1 MPEPERG
8 EGPDAEAANGPPR
21 ASHTA
26 EWPTDPATRA
36 ARTVLRLAA
45 RLVPFHRRGRWLAEW
60 EGELW
65 MMHRR
70 GKGRIALMRF
80 AASGVGH
87 GIWERREE
95 GDSMGRALIDYIRL
109 AARRL
114 ARTPGFT
121 LITVT
126 ILGIGIGANTAL
138 FSALEA
144 ALLRTPAYPDPDR
157 IVLVDLL
164 LESRA
169 GEPADTMGWSYPKF
183 ELGRSE
189 ITSVAP
195 IAGYSLSTITLSG
208 DGPAARL
215 NVEYV
220 TPAYFDVLGARP
232 ELGRL
237 FTPEEEAPAAAPVVV
252 LSHGLWR
259 DRYGSDPGVLGRP
272 IVLNGAAL
280 RVVGVMPDGVRG
292 VTGGADLWVPV
303 AGIATISG
311 PRRLQLAWAHWLTA
325 VGRLTPDASLER
337 ARDEAVAVGRT
348 LTQAYPDP
356 DGGGAH
362 GVAITPFLSARVN
375 PIARTAVATVS
386 LAALVFLLIAC
397 GNVAGLLIAR
407 ASARRGDTAV
417 RNALGAGRRR
427 IVAEHLTESLLLGLA
442 GGAVGLGLAV
452 AGQSAVAG
460 AVRYALETSGARRLQ
475 YLDPDAIRVG
485 WSALLTGIGVALL
498 TSLLFGLLPAL
509 QASAVS
515 PGDELRR
522 SGGATLG
529 RRRMG
534 AADAA
539 RSGMVALQ
547 LVLTLVLLTGAG
559 LMATSLGRLAD
570 LEPGF
575 EHADVLT
582 LAYDRGPGA
591 TDEEHHAF
599 ARDVVTRISAL
610 SGVEAAAMATC
621 PPLAGRCEIA
631 GLRQIDDG
639 PAADY
644 SEMEGVLAYTVT
656 DGYFDAIGTPLVEG
670 RGFEPSDRDGPPVVL
685 VNRTA
690 AREHFGDISPV
701 GHRMAITHSLTES
714 EMATIVGVVG
724 DVRYGDLEEPPMP
737 AVYLSEHQVAMP
749 YGTLVVR
756 TDGDPYAVLGA
767 VRSSVGELDADLP
780 LYGVTTLEE
789 RHFAATAR
797 TRIILGL
804 LAAFALAGL
813 LLSAIGL
820 YGLVSNGVV
829 ARRREVGLRI
839 ALGADRRTVLRMLT
853 ARPAALVA
861 TSLALGIAIA
871 WWSSRWLGALLFE
884 ATPSAPATLA
894 AAALVLALVTA
905 TATWLPAHKATHLHP
920 STTLR
925 GDG

>member
-1 MPEPERG
+1 VPEPER
-8 EGPDAEAANGPPR
+8 P
-21 ASHTA
+21 
-26 EWPTDPATRA
+26 EWPKDRATRA
-36 ARTVLRLAA
+36 ARTILRLGA
-45 RLVPFHRRGRWLAEW
+45 RLVPFHRRRRWLAEW

-70 GKGRIALMRF
+70 GKGRIALLRF

-95 GDSMGRALIDYIRL
+95 GDSMGSALINDVRL

-121 LITVT
+121 LVT
-126 ILGIGIGANTAL
+126 IAILGLGIGANTAL

-144 ALLRTPAYPDPDR
+144 ALLRTPAYPDPER

-189 ITSVAP
+189 IASVAP
-195 IAGYSLSTITLSG
+195 VAGYSLSTVTLSG
-208 DGPAARL
+208 NGPPTRL

-252 LSHGLWR
+252 LSHALWR
-259 DRYGSDPGVLGRP
+259 DRYGADPGVLERP
-272 IVLNGAAL
+272 IVLNGATL
-280 RVVGVMPDGVRG
+280 RVVGVMQEGVRG

-325 VGRLTPDASLER
+325 VGRLAPDASLER

-362 GVAITPFLSARVN
+362 GVAVTPFLSARVN

-417 RNALGAGRRR
+417 RNALGAGRWR
-427 IVAEHLTESLLLGLA
+427 IAAEHLTESLLLGLA
-442 GGAVGLGLAV
+442 GGALGLGLAV
-452 AGQSAVAG
+452 AGQTAVAG
-460 AVRYALETSGARRLQ
+460 AVRYALETSGARNLQ
-475 YLDPDAIRVG
+475 YLDPEAIGVG
-485 WSALLTGIGVALL
+485 WGTLATGVGAALL
-498 TSLLFGLLPAL
+498 TSVVFGLLPAL
-509 QASAVS
+509 QASAIS

-529 RRRMG
+529 RRRTG
-534 AADAA
+534 AADAV

-559 LMATSLGRLAD
+559 LMGASLGRLAELD
-570 LEPGF
+570 VGF
-575 EHADVLT
+575 THDRVLT

-591 TDEEHHAF
+591 TDEEHRAF
-599 ARDVVTRISAL
+599 MADALARLEAL
-610 SGVEAAAMATC
+610 PGIEAASAATC

-644 SEMEGVLAYTVT
+644 SEMGGVLAYVVT
-656 DGYFDAIGTPLVEG
+656 DGYFDAIGVPLLEG
-670 RGFEPSDRDGPPVVL
+670 RGFEASDRDGAPVVL
-685 VNRTA
+685 VNRAA
-690 AREHFGDISPV
+690 AREHFGDVSPV
-701 GHRMAITHSLTES
+701 GHRISITHSLTES

-737 AVYLSEHQVAMP
+737 AVYLSERQVAMP
-749 YGTLVVR
+749 FGTLVVR
-756 TDGDPYAVLGA
+756 TEGEPYAVLGA
-767 VRSSVGELDADLP
+767 VRSSIGELDPDLP
-780 LYGVTTLEE
+780 LFGVSTLEE

-804 LAAFALAGL
+804 LASFALAGL
-813 LLSAIGL
+813 FLSAIGL

-829 ARRREVGLRI
+829 ARTREVGLRI
-839 ALGADRRTVLRMLT
+839 ALGADRRSVFRMLT

-861 TSLALGIAIA
+861 TSLVVGVGVA
-871 WWSSRWLGALLFE
+871 WWSSRWLGTLLFE
-884 ATPSAPATLA
+884 TSPDTPTPLA
-894 AAALVLALVTA
+894 AAVLVLTLVTA
-905 TATWLPAHKATHLHP
+905 AATWLPAHKATRLPP

-925 GDG
+925 AE